1 MFSSLPGAGETF
13 LSPSRSKIAQA
24 RLARLLLSVLFAGA
38 PAARAQTPAKYGVGP
53 AKAAP
58 PVEEIVKKAIER
70 GKWDDEQ
77 KLDARYTYTQRST
90 VEELDSGER
99 VKKHEE
105 RLLFVLPIE
114 GESYARLIEK
124 DGKPL
129 SEKDARLEKE
139 RERKF
144 RQRQAEKRRRRE
156 QGQRDDGDIEI
167 TEELANKYRF
177 TLIGNEPVNGR
188 PAYVLSLEP
197 RSNDLPVR
205 RRLDRL
211 LNKVAGRVWIDEQ
224 DFEISRA
231 DLHLA
236 EDVSAWG
243 GVLASLRK
251 FLLRVDQ
258 TKVDETVWLPRYVD
272 AYFDGR
278 ILVKTFHMKVQQQN
292 SDFHRIGGGPL
303 GSSQQ

>member
-1 MFSSLPGAGETF
+1 MFLP
-13 LSPSRSKIAQA
+13 PRRSKTAQA
-24 RLARLLLSVLFAGA
+24 GLAGLLLSPLLAG
-38 PAARAQTPAKYGVGP
+38 PLAARAQAPAKYGVGL

-70 GKWDDEQ
+70 AKRDGDQ
-77 KLDARYTYTQRST
+77 KFDTRYTYTQHST

-105 RLLFVLPIE
+105 RLLLVFPIE
-114 GESYARLIEK
+114 GESYARLIQK

-129 SEKDARLEKE
+129 SEKDARLERE

-144 RQRQAEKRRRRE
+144 RQRQAERKRRKE
-156 QGQRDDGDIEI
+156 QGQRDDDDIEI
-167 TEELANKYRF
+167 TEGLASKYKF
-177 TLIGNEPVNGR
+177 TLIGSEPVNGR
-188 PAYVLSLEP
+188 PAYVLSFEP
-197 RSNDLPVR
+197 RSSDLPIK

-224 DFEISRA
+224 DFEISHA

-278 ILVKTFHMKVQQQN
+278 ILVKTFHMKLQQQN
-292 SDFHRIGGGPL
+292 SDFRRIVSGPP